1 MKSTRKKK
9 KNDRERE
16 FLKSLLA
23 SGLLTEITPR
33 LTKRT
38 RRKQHAPVPIV
49 GKPVSE
55 LVIEE
60 RR

>member
-1 MKSTRKKK
+1 MKTYKKK
-9 KNDRERE
+9 KKDPERE

-38 RRKQHAPVPIV
+38 RRKERAAVPVV
-49 GKPVSE
+49 GNAVSE
-55 LVIEE
+55 VVIRE

>member
-1 MKSTRKKK
+1 MRIAKKK
-9 KNDRERE
+9 KKDPEQE

-38 RRKQHAPVPIV
+38 RRKERAPLPIV